1 MVFVEV
7 LKQPAG
13 DTTKNTLYSEYI
25 IPTEDLE
32 RAIPAF
38 FKTRS
43 ANVHAVIVCSDCRNE
58 PISEEAFLAAL
69 RENNSPCIVL
79 PNDVPQ
85 KGPCHY
91 YVYSTDKPA
100 SVGAAIIHILEQAHF
115 CYGDIDDADSLA
127 GQIAG
132 EEEDNKTDWES
143 IWTQQLARML
153 SREIETTRKLVLDKK
168 SMHTLFL
175 LLCLPEKHFEV
186 FRKAKFFPS
195 YVEYVV
201 KGVDAGN
208 HEEIERAR
216 LRNTASNKKKELD
229 QIGTASTNSIVIAE
243 EMEKIVSRSRK
254 DSNEELARAIAQLA
268 AIIDS
273 FSNKEINNNDN
284 ELLSKVRDDLLYSML
299 IRIILDDHQQYTSG
313 QIKSKTQRPPTTHR

>member
-25 IPTEDLE
+25 LPTEDLE

-69 RENNSPCIVL
+69 RENNSPCIGL
-79 PNDVPQ
+79 PNDVPK

-153 SREIETTRKLVLDKK
+153 SREIKTTRKLVLDKK

-186 FRKAKFFPS
+186 FRKSKFFPS

-243 EMEKIVSRSRK
+243 EMEEEIASRFGK
-254 DSNEELARAIAQLA
+254 DGIQDLARRIVQFA
-268 AIIDS
+268 AIVDS
-273 FSNKEINNNDN
+273 LSNMEINDNDWS
-284 ELLSKVRDDLLYSML
+284 LLSEVRNLLYSVPSGTTMG
-299 IRIILDDHQQYTSG
+299 DYQQYMSG
-313 QIKSKTQRPPTTHR
+313 RVKGKTQRHPTMRE